1 MWLPA
6 QSPPPPSTKTLN
18 LGLVINL
25 MNAHPSFPVLR
36 FSVAEL
42 RALLISHNV
51 DISKCI
57 EKKDLE
63 NLVTLPMLK
72 NQMERL
78 CQQELQKLRGDIE
91 RLSCSDD
98 YLLGCTDQE
107 LDSLE
112 TSLISRMSKVRETQV
127 MGAIHSFIHSFII
140 FVRMLICA

>member
-1 MWLPA
+1 MAVNSLTV
-6 QSPPPPSTKTLN
+6 PPPLQKHYN
-18 LGLVINL
+18 LGLVTIL
-25 MNAHPSFPVLR
+25 MNAHPSFPILR

-42 RALLISHNV
+42 RALLISHDV

-63 NLVTLPMLK
+63 NLVTLPMLR

-78 CQQELQKLRGDIE
+78 CQQEMQKLRGDIE
-91 RLSCSDD
+91 RLSCSDA

-127 MGAIHSFIHSFII
+127 MMWPPFII
-140 FVRMLICA
+140 IIIIVITFEC